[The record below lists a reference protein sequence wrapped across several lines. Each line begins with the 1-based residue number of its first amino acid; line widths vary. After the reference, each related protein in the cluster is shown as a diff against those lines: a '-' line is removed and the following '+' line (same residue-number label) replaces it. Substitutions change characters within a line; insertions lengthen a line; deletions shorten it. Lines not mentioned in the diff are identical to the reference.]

1 MAGTILGF
9 IILAIVEITSL
20 FYTAQYISTINTISL
35 IMFTMLVGV
44 ILGRSYHEDWI
55 EKMQWHLRSREQA
68 PEEVLD
74 GAVMVLGSKLL
85 MTPGVVTDIVGLIMT
100 TPKIRGIARRVAR
113 NVLTKRIDEGR
124 TYFFFKD

>member
-85 MTPGVVTDIVGLIMT
+85 MTPGVVTDIIGLIMT
-100 TPKIRGIARRVAR
+100 TPKIRGIARSVAR